1 MLTPHRQ
8 AVTLSS
14 YPPYL
19 LALLPSG
26 HLAAFSPHT
35 AKQLIAHDVLSA
47 VVALMQAP
55 VQVGVC
61 CGGAMEEG
69 QKGLISCEPFLDPPH
84 AGLSASRPHPPA
96 LCLRLSAVQPMH
108 TALASPVPIPS
119 CTSPPLHPPPFL
131 PSRRTL
137 SCADWAFCLAWLPA
151 ATALAL
157 RCCAPRCCRGCR
169 S

>member
-69 QKGLISCEPFLDPPH
+69 QKGLISCEPFLAPPPCRALSLPPSASYSVPH
-84 AGLSASRPHPPA
+84 ALSLPPSDSCSVPQALSRAAHA
-96 LCLRLSAVQPMH
+96 H
-108 TALASPVPIPS
+108 
-119 CTSPPLHPPPFL
+119 
-131 PSRRTL
+131 RT
-137 SCADWAFCLAWLPA
+137 
-151 ATALAL
+151 
-157 RCCAPRCCRGCR
+157 
-169 S
+169 